1 MRHDLVSL
9 SPPHPADWMNVGPAA
24 GFLARGSSPRLP
36 PSRPFGPWHFRR
48 RTRRIQLRGQ
58 PRPWTPSG
66 SAPHSLLSPRLHSGR
81 GTVGG
86 AELQADPRFASGHLA
101 AAGGGDGGDGGVG
114 FHHGGTETQRGAAP
128 SINFSVSPCPC
139 GSPTRH
145 SQPLPNPE
153 RSAHPTVGVSEDRYR
168 LSGMLTLRTVCNPH
182 GCLS

>member
-9 SPPHPADWMNVGPAA
+9 SPPHPADWMSVGPAA

-36 PSRPFGPWHFRR
+36 PSRPDGPWHFRR

-66 SAPHSLLSPRLHSGR
+66 SAPHSLLSPCLHGGR

-101 AAGGGDGGDGGVG
+101 PGNHAAEPG
-114 FHHGGTETQRGAAP
+114 
-128 SINFSVSPCPC
+128 
-139 GSPTRH
+139 
-145 SQPLPNPE
+145 
-153 RSAHPTVGVSEDRYR
+153 
-168 LSGMLTLRTVCNPH
+168 TLRSSRRWCVGRLVQSVWKADTPDRVRCPSPPLMN
-182 GCLS
+182 LTISTN